1 MCNTWGTFKSP
12 VPRVT
17 HGKHIRGTRGRLVC
31 IFVVCLL
38 VLQEGLQGKICV
50 RLGVVC
56 PLVLREGYQGKACLH
71 ICSLSPGA
79 PRRTPGKDFVRLDV
93 VCPLVYS
100 VRSARG
106 RLVCVYVACPQES
119 KAGFLGEGLF
129 CRVFVTV
136 SWFVLLLTR

>member
-1 MCNTWGTFKSP
+1 MAVLFG
-12 VPRVT
+12 
-17 HGKHIRGTRGRLVC
+17 HI
-31 IFVVCLL
+31 
-38 VLQEGLQGKICV
+38 QGKICPV

-79 PRRTPGKDFVRLDV
+79 PRRTPGKDFVRLSV

-106 RLVCVYVACPQES
+106 RLYVWCS
-119 KAGFLGEGLF
+119 LSHGL
-129 CRVFVTV
+129 
-136 SWFVLLLTR
+136 L